1 MDYKSDS
8 TWRKVQDYL
17 PLENRLMEGNMPE
30 EYLIEINSASIHIDH
45 YKQENPKG
53 IVVIFH
59 GVGDN
64 GRLLSFIS
72 APLWK
77 NGYEVICPDLPLYGY
92 TEFSETISYNAR
104 VEYGIKIV
112 EYFQR
117 ADIAMFVFGLSAGG
131 MLAYQIACE
140 CNDITGVIATC
151 ILDQRNPMVT
161 KRTASNPVIGTLGKR
176 FLGILHTPFSNLKV
190 PMKIVSNMKSI
201 VNNEELAKLLMNDTR
216 SAGARI
222 PIEFIY
228 GMLYPQI
235 RTEAEQFDKCP
246 FLLVHPEKDMWTD
259 ISLSQL
265 FYINSL
271 VKKRLEF

>member
-1 MDYKSDS
+1 
-8 TWRKVQDYL
+8 
-17 PLENRLMEGNMPE
+17 
-30 EYLIEINSASIHIDH
+30 
-45 YKQENPKG
+45 
-53 IVVIFH
+53 
-59 GVGDN
+59 
-64 GRLLSFIS
+64 
-72 APLWK
+72 
-77 NGYEVICPDLPLYGY
+77 
-92 TEFSETISYNAR
+92 
-104 VEYGIKIV
+104 
-112 EYFQR
+112 
-117 ADIAMFVFGLSAGG
+117 
-131 MLAYQIACE
+131 
-140 CNDITGVIATC
+140 
-151 ILDQRNPMVT
+151 
-161 KRTASNPVIGTLGKR
+161 
-176 FLGILHTPFSNLKV
+176 
-190 PMKIVSNMKSI
+190 MKSI